1 MAVESTVDM
10 LKRIYEATID
20 DRESFGEFLGMEL
33 LTSLCFIID
42 TTGSM
47 GDEIEDVKRLTIE
60 MTKGA
65 ERTGKNFVL
74 VPINDPRKVP
84 IL

>member
-10 LKRIYEATID
+10 LTGIYEATID

-33 LTSLCFIID
+33 LTSLCFVID

-47 GDEIEDVKRLTIE
+47 GNEIEDVKRLTIG
-60 MTKGA
+60 MTKDA
-65 ERTGKNFVL
+65 EKSGKNFVL
-74 VPINDPRKVP
+74 VPVNDPREIS